1 MPPRPYLNATGHSG
15 QTDIVSTTGA
25 PLDATNITSP
35 SRTPAPDS
43 NSGTTRRS
51 NPHSDR
57 VSIESIIRDG
67 YLAVPIC
74 PPETAPIADRNW
86 VAAAAVGDVIAQ
98 IRARYEVYRRNLH
111 GILYATAAATN
122 AMHTF
127 RAEQGQ
133 PSAQQLDGLH
143 RMLQGLYEQERSE
156 RQALWRDLSR
166 LRLGLADL
174 AALYLSSTRK
184 LEILTAPD
192 GDRT

>member
-1 MPPRPYLNATGHSG
+1 MPPRPYLNANMHSG
-15 QTDIVSTTGA
+15 QTDIVSNTGA
-25 PLDATNITSP
+25 PLDATNFAS
-35 SRTPAPDS
+35 SFRTPAAHPHPYA
-43 NSGTTRRS
+43 TRRS
-51 NPHSDR
+51 NPRSDR

-67 YLAVPIC
+67 YVAVPTC

-98 IRARYEVYRRNLH
+98 VRARYDIYQRNLR

-122 AMHTF
+122 AMHAF
-127 RAEQGQ
+127 RAERGQ

-143 RMLQGLYEQERSE
+143 RTLQGLYEQERSE

-184 LEILTAPD
+184 LEILTAPA
-192 GDRT
+192 GDRP